1 VEEIFFSFF
10 FSILEEVFWR
20 KERKGSWKVWKK
32 DRVKEKKKRVVG
44 D

>member
-10 FSILEEVFWR
+10 FHIGRGFWR
-20 KERKGSWKVWKK
+20 KERKGSWKVWKN
-32 DRVKEKKKRVVG
+32 DRVKEKKKRVVVV